1 MIRHLPETIN
11 TEEILKNIQT
21 ILIVGVI
28 AALSAC
34 ASTPNSGNVY
44 RAGETQNEQSI
55 RMGYVE
61 SVREVTIDK
70 GQTGVGTLTG
80 AAIGG
85 VAANSNIGGGNGAAV
100 AGLVG
105 AVVGGIV
112 GQNVEKNLSQ
122 GKGYEITVKL
132 DNGELKAIV
141 QDADEAFR
149 VGDRVRLLSNGRK
162 TRVTH

>member
-1 MIRHLPETIN
+1 
-11 TEEILKNIQT
+11 LKKLQT
-21 ILIVGVI
+21 ILALSAI

-34 ASTPNSGNVY
+34 ASTTNSGTVY

-61 SVREVTIDK
+61 SVREVTIEK
-70 GQTGVGTLTG
+70 GETGVGVVTG
-80 AAIGG
+80 AALGG
-85 VAANSNIGGGNGAAV
+85 VAAHSGIGGGNGANA
-100 AGLVG
+100 AALVG

-112 GQNVEKNLSQ
+112 GQNIEKNIAR

-132 DNGELKAIV
+132 DNGDLKAVV

-149 VGDRVRLLSNGRK
+149 VGDRIRLVSNGRK